1 MQELE
6 YAKPSR
12 ALGEVGQ
19 TRTWNLM
26 LDVIAQSGRYPPN
39 ANSLA
44 GFMVEGE
51 QRDWVHPPSPS
62 SLRRGYCESLREQAA
77 WQAWRVIA
85 SGDE

>member
-12 ALGEVGQ
+12 ALGDVGQ

-26 LDVIAQSGRYPPN
+26 LDMIAQSGRYPPN

-44 GFMVEGE
+44 GFIVEGE
-51 QRDWVHPPSPS
+51 KRYWFHIALGRDLNINRTVDVLGSQLEEVS
-62 SLRRGYCESLREQAA
+62 E
-77 WQAWRVIA
+77 
-85 SGDE
+85 

>member
-26 LDVIAQSGRYPPN
+26 LDVIAQSGRYAPGATGLTSHWGATLFKPME
-39 ANSLA
+39 L
-44 GFMVEGE
+44 
-51 QRDWVHPPSPS
+51 P
-62 SLRRGYCESLREQAA
+62 A
-77 WQAWRVIA
+77 WGLHRMPGGCARQ
-85 SGDE
+85 ST